1 MPEEFITQRID
12 IANPPTLM
20 LVIDI
25 LLDKINENEN
35 AINFFENGDKVKKS
49 NKKNMKTKSY
59 EVDIKRKKNEN
70 QQLLSFLNDIY
81 PALDSWIDWFRNSQ
95 KGPAGDEEGEGNFNL
110 FAI

>member
-1 MPEEFITQRID
+1 
-12 IANPPTLM
+12 M
-20 LVIDI
+20 LVIDK

-35 AINFFENGDKVKKS
+35 AINIFENGDELKKS
-49 NKKNMKTKSY
+49 NEENLKTKSY
-59 EVDIKRKKNEN
+59 EGNIKRKKNEN

-95 KGPAGDEEGEGNFNL
+95 KGPAGDEEGEGIFNL